1 MNEPQGNFIKL
12 RNRNIPKLVPPTKKI
27 ETSTPIKKSPPNLEN
42 LRQSVQES
50 TKFLRE
56 LSNNVDNN
64 LSSLESVISSKMTCQ
79 PTTIYNK
86 ELADLMATNIPKFNL
101 NSGNNPALGLRSF
114 IKSCENVL
122 NLFDPDDED
131 VVTEFFKL
139 IKFRLGYD
147 VQERLTIEQFD
158 DIQSLENHLRSVCHL
173 KLNKGKLLS
182 EIRHEKQHFNEDV
195 SNFVERLRKLIAQ
208 GRSEYPKDKEFE
220 KEAIHTLKNSVKNEL
235 ISIKLMDSD
244 SNKFEELAELAINR
258 DSDLHQ
264 RAYRTSKPNDSVSQ
278 DLVNELLQKIKKLEE
293 KQTATIQHIRQEQKF
308 KNKPIPN
315 SQHFLPRDF
324 KRNPNFCNYCKR
336 NGHLI
341 NECRQKFKNQEQI
354 RYPNSK
360 LYQNSTNQ
368 HINNFQNTNRFPNQA
383 NDHFVNNNGRNNFN
397 NQHARYPQN
406 NFRMNYP
413 NNNRNFQRPNNNLTP
428 RFPGPQIDYSFTPV
442 SYNPFPN
449 MRQYQSNS
457 IGNDTCLRCNQT
469 GHKSNNCY
477 EIICSTCKNIG
488 HSLNQCPQSSNIRRV
503 HLTQCNQDCQSH
515 ESPDQ
520 GNQ

>member
-42 LRQSVQES
+42 LRHSVQES

-308 KNKPIPN
+308 KKINRYLIVSTFYQEILKEIQIFVIIVNGMDILSMNVDKNLKIKNKLGILIVN
-315 SQHFLPRDF
+315 STRIV
-324 KRNPNFCNYCKR
+324 
-336 NGHLI
+336 LI
-341 NECRQKFKNQEQI
+341 NISIIFKTPTVSQIRQKTI
-354 RYPNSK
+354 
-360 LYQNSTNQ
+360 L
-368 HINNFQNTNRFPNQA
+368 
-383 NDHFVNNNGRNNFN
+383 
-397 NQHARYPQN
+397 
-406 NFRMNYP
+406 
-413 NNNRNFQRPNNNLTP
+413 
-428 RFPGPQIDYSFTPV
+428 
-442 SYNPFPN
+442 
-449 MRQYQSNS
+449 
-457 IGNDTCLRCNQT
+457 
-469 GHKSNNCY
+469 
-477 EIICSTCKNIG
+477 
-488 HSLNQCPQSSNIRRV
+488 
-503 HLTQCNQDCQSH
+503 
-515 ESPDQ
+515 
-520 GNQ
+520 